1 MNPAVSPLSGTDKQ
15 VLLGD
20 VVEVSLL
27 RELCKGFSE
36 LYGLGIKVF
45 DTHGTKLVDFRSQT
59 TAYCGLMFQHQ
70 GSKQACAQLVG
81 HIKSCDVEAA
91 PKAGM
96 SVQCFSGL
104 KYRITPVM
112 HEGDYI
118 GRVIYGPFRPGELT
132 QVPAGLAQLAPTMD
146 NKQKVDL
153 LAPVRSVG
161 EQTMDAV
168 VKHCQ
173 LVVEALVFAGFK
185 AQLTSQM
192 HIDSIT
198 TAYHELQ
205 EQNSELSKANERL
218 LEMDRVKSNFV
229 ATVSHELRTPLTS
242 VIGYSEMLLEGMAG
256 SLTTEQREYVGTIME
271 KGESLLQLI
280 TSILDMSKI
289 EAGSLAL
296 DRAPVDLS
304 GVIRAAASDVLPQA
318 QKKHIVVATEL
329 DPKLPRFLVDAEK
342 LHRVVTNL
350 LGNAVKFTPEGGKV
364 QLKLGS
370 FLGPL
375 PAEAGKEFDRFEEE
389 NNHWL
394 MLSVADTGI
403 GIPGNKLR
411 QVFDPFFQVDS
422 SSTREYGGTG
432 LGLAIVKNFV
442 EAHGGAVWA
451 ALAEPKGTRFT
462 VVIPWAAK
470 AS

>member
-1 MNPAVSPLSGTDKQ
+1 MNPSALPHGETAKHAA
-15 VLLGD
+15 LGD
-20 VVEVSLL
+20 VVDTHLL
-27 RELCKGFSE
+27 REICKNFST

-45 DTHGTKLVDFRSQT
+45 DTHGQKVVDFRSQT
-59 TAYCGLMFQHQ
+59 TSYCGLMFQHQ

-81 HIKSCDVEAA
+81 HIKSCDVESA
-91 PKAGM
+91 PSVGM

-104 KYRITPVM
+104 KYRITAIL

-118 GRVIYGPFRPGELT
+118 GRVIYGPFRPDSLAAA
-132 QVPAGLAQLAPTMD
+132 PAGLSQLAPTMD
-146 NKQKVDL
+146 NKQKTEL
-153 LAPVRSVG
+153 LAPIRGVA

-173 LVVEALVFAGFK
+173 LVIEALVFAGFK

-205 EQNSELSKANERL
+205 TQNSELQAANERL

-256 SLTTEQREYVGTIME
+256 NLSGEQREYVQTIME

-289 EAGSLAL
+289 ESGSLAL
-296 DRAPVDLS
+296 QRQAVDLS
-304 GVIRAAASDVLPQA
+304 GVLRAAASDVLPQA
-318 QKKHIVVATEL
+318 QKKHITVSTEV
-329 DPKLPRFLVDAEK
+329 DPKLPRFVIDSEK

-364 QLKLGS
+364 EVKLAQFSGQ
-370 FLGPL
+370 L
-375 PAEAGKEFDRFEEE
+375 PAESGKEFDRFEED
-389 NNHWL
+389 NNRWL
-394 MLSVADTGI
+394 MLSVKDTGI
-403 GIPGNKLR
+403 GIPANKLR
-411 QVFDPFFQVDS
+411 QVFEPFFQVDS

-451 ALAEPKGTRFT
+451 MGNQPQGTEFT
-462 VVIPWAAK
+462 VVLPWAAR
-470 AS
+470 AT